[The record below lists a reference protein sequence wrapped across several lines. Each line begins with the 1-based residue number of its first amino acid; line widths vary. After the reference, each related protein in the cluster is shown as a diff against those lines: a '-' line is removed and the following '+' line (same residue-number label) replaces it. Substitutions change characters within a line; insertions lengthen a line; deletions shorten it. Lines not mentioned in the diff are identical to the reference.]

1 MQYLDKAGL
10 DALWEKI
17 KGQFQEQSTSLTNI
31 LATSGTGF
39 LKKGANDTWT
49 IDTSTYLTEIT
60 SALVTNA
67 LGYTPIN
74 SAKIGVANG
83 LATLDASGK
92 VPLAQISDAV
102 LGQLVYGG
110 TVKANNVATLST
122 NAKTKLGVTSNT
134 IQLTNDTGTYGY
146 TKCEGLY
153 FIMEVDSAFAA
164 LGLKVGD
171 WLIATAAGWKKIANT
186 DAVTGVKG
194 NSETQYRI
202 GNVNITKA
210 DIGLGNVENTA
221 LSTWSGTNKITT
233 LGTITTGVWQGTAIA
248 DSYIASADAWNAKWD
263 YNENTIKAVKVTNAG
278 NADTLGSHA
287 ASYFATASGLTAAN
301 SNITTLLEYFDGGSA
316 KTAKKLASK
325 VTLWGVDFDGSANVT
340 LAPSLYIGTT
350 KVQTSSAEQNLSGI
364 GTLGVAGVAT
374 FSNTTESTSTT
385 TGAVKISGGL
395 GVAKRINVG
404 GDIAAQGGVSAHG
417 ITDLSVSGGSG
428 SVSQMRTWD
437 EYEPTSTDQVLG
449 ANLGV
454 ELHNGK
460 ADKVSI
466 TAGTAGTS
474 SATSGASIAIP
485 FVTIN
490 NQGLVTNYGTHTH
503 TLGSAATKT
512 AGTANGNVPLL
523 GAAASTTANVPAV
536 FNASGALVP
545 HSSGALGSAAF
556 TASTA
561 YLASNH
567 AASGVTTTKISN
579 WDTAYS
585 WGNHASAGYLKS
597 VAYNDLTTKPTSA
610 QIQALV
616 GNYITTFGTKTGAI
630 TLRSGS
636 TTRGDVNLSM
646 SNNELRGTVYLAD
659 WAKAANKP
667 SYNFSEIGNKP
678 TTISGYGIT
687 DAELELTKEDTI
699 VTAFALTL
707 GENVVTV
714 GAIPISEIQA
724 LS

>member
-10 DALWEKI
+10 NELWKKI
-17 KGQFQEQSTSLTNI
+17 KGQFQEQSTNLTNI

-49 IDTSTYLTEIT
+49 IDTNTYLTEIT
-60 SALVTNA
+60 SELVTTA

-74 SAKIGVANG
+74 SDKIGANNG
-83 LATLDASGK
+83 LATLDANGK
-92 VPLAQISDAV
+92 VPSSQLPSYVDDVLEYTNKAAFPTPGETGKIYVDKATNLTYRWGGSTEYVEISPSLA
-102 LGQLVYGG
+102 LGETSSTAYAGDKG
-110 TVKANNVATLST
+110 KANATAISTLQGYFTNGQAKVAIKLGTETKGSSNQPIYLNAGVPTAITIENGSSDVERPILVHNSSQIYSVSGITANYSKATLT
-122 NAKTKLGVTSNT
+122 ATK
-134 IQLTNDTGTYGY
+134 
-146 TKCEGLY
+146 
-153 FIMEVDSAFAA
+153 FIGA
-164 LGLKVGD
+164 L
-171 WLIATAAGWKKIANT
+171 
-186 DAVTGVKG
+186 
-194 NSETQYRI
+194 Q
-202 GNVNITKA
+202 
-210 DIGLGNVENTA
+210 
-221 LSTWSGTNKITT
+221 
-233 LGTITTGVWQGTAIA
+233 
-248 DSYIASADAWNAKWD
+248 
-263 YNENTIKAVKVTNAG
+263 G
-278 NADTLGSHA
+278 NADT
-287 ASYFATASGLTAAN
+287 ATKL
-301 SNITTLLEYFDGGSA
+301 
-316 KTAKKLASK
+316 KTSR
-325 VTLWGVDFDGSANVT
+325 TLWGVSFDGSADVT
-340 LAPSLYIGTT
+340 TAPNLYIGTT
-350 KVQTSSAEQNLSGI
+350 QVQTSSAQQNLSGI

-374 FSNTTESTSTT
+374 FSNTTESTSAT

-395 GVAKRINVG
+395 GVAKRINAG

-523 GAAASTTANVPAV
+523 GAAASTTANTPAV
-536 FNASGALVP
+536 FNASGNLVP

-556 TASTA
+556 TASSA

-567 AASGVTTTKISN
+567 AASGVTTAKISN
-579 WDTAYS
+579 WDSAYG
-585 WGNHASAGYLKS
+585 WGNHANAGYLKS

-636 TTRGDVNLSM
+636 TTRGDVNFSM

-667 SYNFSEIGNKP
+667 SYDFSELGNKP
-678 TTISGYGIT
+678 TTIRGYGIK